1 MTTYNKY
8 TPDFKCTTDGN
19 DKGLLNTS
27 VGLLTYD
34 EVVHAGGYYGQSNS
48 NYYLYNSANWWTM
61 SPIGF
66 LGGSNIFSWHVD
78 SENFI
83 NVANV
88 AYAPSAIRPVLVLK
102 ADTLVMGD
110 GTSSDPFVVQ

>member
-1 MTTYNKY
+1 
-8 TPDFKCTTDGN
+8 
-19 DKGLLNTS
+19 
-27 VGLLTYD
+27 
-34 EVVHAGGYYGQSNS
+34 
-48 NYYLYNSANWWTM
+48 M

-78 SENFI
+78 SKNFI